1 MSVKKEIEI
10 TVNSKG
16 AKKGVDEITESV
28 NKSDQAANDLT
39 ASLDKMTGGAISA
52 FKGVVS
58 GVKKGVL
65 AMKTLKT
72 AIAATGIGLLVV
84 AVGALTAAFTSSE
97 EGQNKMAKIMG
108 VIGSITGNLIDLF
121 ASLGNTI
128 IDVFTKPKQVLTDLG
143 NTIQTTVLDKVQA
156 IREAFSLFGTA
167 AKKVFGGDFKGAA
180 VDAAK
185 GMIQLN
191 NELNPAILL
200 TNSLGKATANLVKE
214 MAKEAKIAAN
224 IADMRAKADKKER
237 GLIVERAEADRT
249 RAELLEKAVNKE
261 MFSTQERIAFLEEAG
276 KLEADITAKE
286 IEAARLR
293 YDAKVAENAL
303 AGSTKEDLDQEAE
316 LKARLIQL
324 ETAKLTKQKEVT
336 GQVIALK
343 NEELAA
349 ETAAQAEK
357 DAADAEAEALRLEAI
372 KAEQDARRQ
381 ITEATLAAQDLELL
395 KAREKYEGLI
405 AEAEKYGI
413 DTAALVTAQAEEIN
427 AINAKYD
434 KEDSDRVKQKAADDK
449 AIKEAN
455 LAAVAGALGS
465 LSDLAGKEA
474 ATGKALSAAQAVIN
488 TYTGATK
495 ALAQGGIAG
504 PIAAAGVIASG
515 IASIRQIYATPLPTE
530 SGGDASSGSTP
541 RLSTQAITPRLTLD
555 TQVSDLGNQISRSLE
570 RSPVRAYVVNQDVQT
585 ANKMDRKIK
594 QTATIG

>member
-10 TVNSKG
+10 VVNSKG
-16 AKKGVDEITESV
+16 AKKGLDDITESV
-28 NKSDQAANDLT
+28 NKSDEAANDLT
-39 ASLDKMTGGAISA
+39 SSLDKMTGGAISA

-143 NTIQTTVLDKVQA
+143 NTIQTTILDKVQA

-180 VDAAK
+180 KDAAS
-185 GMIQLN
+185 GLIQLN
-191 NELNPAILL
+191 NELNPAIIL

-224 IADMRAKADKKER
+224 IADMRANADKKER
-237 GLIVERAEADRT
+237 ALIVERAEADRT

-286 IEAARLR
+286 IQAAKLR

-357 DAADAEAEALRLEAI
+357 AAAAAEAEALRLEAV

-515 IASIRQIYATPLPTE
+515 IASIRQIYATPLPTAE
-530 SGGDASSGSTP
+530 GSDASSGSAP
-541 RLSTQAITPRLTLD
+541 RLSTQSITPRLTLD
-555 TQVSDLGNQISRSLE
+555 TQVSDLGNQISQSLE

>member
-1 MSVKKEIEI
+1 MVKKEIEI
-10 TVNSKG
+10 NVNSKG
-16 AKKGVDEITESV
+16 AKKGLDDITESV
-28 NKSDQAANDLT
+28 NKSDEAANDLT
-39 ASLDKMTGGAISA
+39 SSLDKMTGGAISA

-72 AIAATGIGLLVV
+72 AIAATGIGLLVI

-108 VIGSITGNLIDLF
+108 VIGSLTGNLIDLF

-156 IREAFSLFGTA
+156 VREAFSLFGSA
-167 AKKVFGGDFKGAA
+167 AKKVFGGDFKGAT

-185 GMIQLN
+185 GMLQLN

-200 TNSLGKATANLVKE
+200 TRSLGKATANLVKE

-224 IADMRAKADKKER
+224 IADMRANADKKER
-237 GLIVERAEADRT
+237 ALIVERAEADRT

-349 ETAAQAEK
+349 EKAAQAET
-357 DAADAEAEALRLEAI
+357 DAANAEVEAARLEAL

-381 ITEATLAAQDLELL
+381 ITEATIAAQDLELL

-449 AIKEAN
+449 AVKEAN
-455 LAAVAGALGS
+455 LAAIAGALGS
-465 LSDLAGKEA
+465 LSTLAGKEA

-515 IASIRQIYATPLPTE
+515 IASIRQIYATPLPTPE
-530 SGGDASSGSTP
+530 GGQASSGSSPQISSTSITP
-541 RLSTQAITPRLTLD
+541 RLSFD
-555 TQVSDLGNQISRSLE
+555 TQVSDLGNQISRSLD
-570 RSPVRAYVVNQDVQT
+570 RSPMRAYVVSQDVQT
-585 ANKMDRKIK
+585 AEKMNRKIK